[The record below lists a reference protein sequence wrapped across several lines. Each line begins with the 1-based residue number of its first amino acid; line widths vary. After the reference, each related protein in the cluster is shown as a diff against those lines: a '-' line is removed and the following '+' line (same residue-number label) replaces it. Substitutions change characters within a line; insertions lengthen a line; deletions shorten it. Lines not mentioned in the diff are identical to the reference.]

1 MAVDVAELLVSL
13 ALAVGNERS
22 IAPAVRHIDPEVL
35 RRCPP
40 LLQRAALS
48 AATRHAIGSRHGLLE
63 DLRARLSREIGIEEP
78 PRKAPLL
85 RVRPRS
91 IVLLVLAALALHVL
105 LPQIGEIPR
114 TLTALRSIHLDWVAI
129 LLLASVLTY
138 LGAAVSLVAAC
149 PVGLPFLRT
158 LAVVT
163 AASFA
168 NRLAPSGLGR
178 AGLDIRYVERHGA
191 SRSVAVATEA
201 INAIGGGI
209 VHGVALVLA
218 GVLFGGSAFG
228 AVNLKGEVIV
238 AIAVVGVLVAAGV
251 VIVVGPWRG
260 TVVATLTEAWGA
272 FRTVTRQPAKAVR
285 LLAGAVVLNAGY
297 VIALQASLEAV
308 GASVSAGTV
317 ALVYLGGAA
326 IAAASPTPGGL
337 GAAEAAYVAALAAAG
352 VEASL
357 AVAGVLVFRLV
368 TFWLPTLPGWFAFRW
383 LRHREYA

>member
-1 MAVDVAELLVSL
+1 
-13 ALAVGNERS
+13 
-22 IAPAVRHIDPEVL
+22 
-35 RRCPP
+35 
-40 LLQRAALS
+40 
-48 AATRHAIGSRHGLLE
+48 
-63 DLRARLSREIGIEEP
+63 
-78 PRKAPLL
+78 
-85 RVRPRS
+85 
-91 IVLLVLAALALHVL
+91 
-105 LPQIGEIPR
+105 
-114 TLTALRSIHLDWVAI
+114 
-129 LLLASVLTY
+129 
-138 LGAAVSLVAAC
+138 
-149 PVGLPFLRT
+149 
-158 LAVVT
+158 
-163 AASFA
+163 
-168 NRLAPSGLGR
+168 
-178 AGLDIRYVERHGA
+178 
-191 SRSVAVATEA
+191 
-201 INAIGGGI
+201 
-209 VHGVALVLA
+209 
-218 GVLFGGSAFG
+218 
-228 AVNLKGEVIV
+228 VIV